1 MSKKQKYEEFAN
13 QLIELIGGTNNV
25 SFFTHCVTRLR
36 FNVKDKGLVKT
47 DDIESLPVSLGTQ
60 WQGDQ
65 LQVIIGN
72 EVEKVYDI
80 ICEKA
85 GFQKETA
92 VDENL
97 DKKKFDFS
105 PKGIL
110 NAFLDTLSSILAPFI
125 PAIVGCG
132 LLQGLL
138 YSIQSFGWID
148 PASDIYVF
156 MYTCANTAFYFLPV
170 LVAFAA
176 GKRFKCN
183 PYVAAT
189 LGAILIHP
197 TFVSLAGT
205 HINLFGIIPIDYAN
219 YSSSVVPAILTVYFM
234 SWVEKGLKK
243 IVPSMIDIIVTPFI
257 SLIVSAIV
265 GFAFLA
271 PLGNFV
277 GTFVADGCMW
287 LYSVAGPLG
296 AMVLAAAYPFILA
309 TGMQVA
315 MTPII
320 ALNLSTLGY
329 DVLYPCVACSNAA
342 MGAVALY
349 IFFKAKNQN
358 VKSLGSSTGITAL
371 IGVTEPVLFGLV
383 LKYKKALWATMAGGA
398 IGACV
403 MGLFK
408 VQYLSFGFVPFGTIL
423 LAMTETFPFYIIGV
437 GLAMAASV
445 VILHFLKFD
454 DEE

>member
-1 MSKKQKYEEFAN
+1 MSKKKYEEFAN
-13 QLIELIGGTNNV
+13 KLVELIGGVNNV

-47 DDIESLPVSLGTQ
+47 EDIEKLPVLLGTQ

-65 LQVIIGN
+65 FQVIIGN
-72 EVEKVYDI
+72 DVTKVYDI
-80 ICEKA
+80 ICEEV
-85 GFQKETA
+85 GFQKEIA
-92 VDENL
+92 INENL

-105 PKGIL
+105 PQGIF
-110 NAFLDTLSSILAPFI
+110 NAFLDTLSSILAPCI

-132 LLQGLL
+132 LMQGIL
-138 YSIQSFGWID
+138 YSIQSFGWVD
-148 PASDIYVF
+148 ATSDIYVF
-156 MYTCANTAFYFLPV
+156 LYTCANTAFYFLPI

-197 TFVSLAGT
+197 TFISLAGT

-243 IVPSMIDIIVTPFI
+243 IVPSMIDIIVTPFL
-257 SLIVSAIV
+257 SLIISAIV
-265 GFAFLA
+265 GFSLLA
-271 PLGNFV
+271 PLGNYV

-287 LYSVAGPLG
+287 LYTTAGPLG

-329 DVLYPCVACSNAA
+329 DVLYPCIACSNAA
-342 MGAVALY
+342 MSAVAIY
-349 IFFKAKNQN
+349 IFFKAKNKN

-371 IGVTEPVLFGLV
+371 IGVTEPVLFGLI
-383 LKYKKALWATMAGGA
+383 LKYKKALWATIAGGA
-398 IGACV
+398 IGACI
-403 MGLFK
+403 MGLFQ

-423 LAMTETFPFYIIGV
+423 LAMTDTFSYYIIGV
-437 GLAMAASV
+437 LVSMIISIIV
-445 VILHFLKFD
+445 LHFLKFD
-454 DEE
+454 EEE